1 MPRMNILKVFLAGVL
16 GFVLGAAMFRVPTV
30 RAQARS
36 GAMVYEVPGTPSTMG
51 SAVTGTPVALSCV
64 VQPGED
70 NATCYVLTAR

>member
-1 MPRMNILKVFLAGVL
+1 MNILKVLLAGVL

-36 GAMVYEVPGTPSTMG
+36 GGMVYEVPGTPSPVG
-51 SAVTGTPVALSCV
+51 SAVISPGTPVALSCV